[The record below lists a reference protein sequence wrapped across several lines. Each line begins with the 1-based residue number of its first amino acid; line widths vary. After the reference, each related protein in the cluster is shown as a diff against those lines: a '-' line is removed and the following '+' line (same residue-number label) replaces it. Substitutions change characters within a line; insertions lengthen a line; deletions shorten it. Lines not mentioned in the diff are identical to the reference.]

1 MIDED
6 CAPMTDR
13 DLVAFEPPERSWS
26 ACPAFLRATRQ
37 NANSPSGLLFRR
49 LRTCRCVDFDCN
61 VSKGGNPDD
70 ISESVT
76 IPPVVLIWKAM
87 PLRAG
92 NYSSSKRVAPRA
104 RMAIAWT
111 T

>member
-1 MIDED
+1 
-6 CAPMTDR
+6 
-13 DLVAFEPPERSWS
+13 
-26 ACPAFLRATRQ
+26 
-37 NANSPSGLLFRR
+37 
-49 LRTCRCVDFDCN
+49 

-70 ISESVT
+70 VSESVT